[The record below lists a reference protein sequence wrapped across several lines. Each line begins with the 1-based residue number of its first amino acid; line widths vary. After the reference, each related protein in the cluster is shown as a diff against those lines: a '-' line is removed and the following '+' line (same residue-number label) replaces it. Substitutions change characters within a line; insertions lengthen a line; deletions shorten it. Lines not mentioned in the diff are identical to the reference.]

1 MIEEGYVSLELA
13 RLLREKGFNEPC
25 NSRFYKRT
33 PEGEPE
39 VYHTS
44 IREDFN
50 RSELRNTWSRP
61 TLQMVLLWLHG
72 KGIHPCVNWHISS
85 NKYYAKITGKAN
97 ADYSV
102 GLYEKLE
109 EAWKSIIQYS
119 LENLL

>member
-1 MIEEGYVSLELA
+1 MIEEGYVFYELA
-13 RLLREKGFNEPC
+13 KLLREKGFNEPC
-25 NSRFYKRT
+25 NSRFYKRA
-33 PEGEPE
+33 PEAEPE

-50 RSELRNTWSRP
+50 RGELRNTWSRP
-61 TLQMVLLWLHG
+61 TLQMVLLWLH
-72 KGIHPCVNWHISS
+72 KNGIHPCANWHISS

>member
-1 MIEEGYVSLELA
+1 MIEEGYVSFELA

-50 RSELRNTWSRP
+50 RGELRNTWSRP

-72 KGIHPCVNWHISS
+72 NGIHPCVNWHISA

-109 EAWKSIIQYS
+109 ESWQAIIRYS

>member
-1 MIEEGYVSLELA
+1 MIEEGYVSFELA

-39 VYHTS
+39 VHHTS

-50 RSELRNTWSRP
+50 RGELRNTWSRP
-61 TLQMVLLWLHG
+61 TLQMVLLWLH
-72 KGIHPCVNWHISS
+72 KNGIHPCVNWHISS